1 MNLFSTHVNPNESVQ
16 WLAPVEVR
24 KKVLHNLGLISMS
37 VPENGEEK
45 HLTTSTS
52 VQTICAE
59 ALRAGLWSLSN
70 EGTKPVYISRLVSIV
85 HRLVEPGLT
94 GNVLIADEHLKYFA
108 SSESTTNPQHI
119 KKDIISKLLHR
130 ALDELEL
137 LGDVVSLPHG
147 YWLPAPLHFVSL
159 PAIRRWILVGG
170 RPANSFPKSL
180 HSAIE
185 YSGPTRFL
193 IHNPVEL
200 GFQDV
205 VQSEEQWY
213 RIPQESIDVWARH
226 ILFNTKL
233 QPIEAL
239 GTSCEFYAP
248 NARGVSGKP
257 QYFRWID
264 DARSLVDGRYLIRFK
279 LKGFTS
285 HYAIAEIQ
293 QGKITATGSI
303 ELGEG
308 DVRRLLYGIDAF
320 VSYPIK
326 IQITKKADSWLFPL
340 NSELPKAEHRLFTAL
355 GYLHLPSD
363 GRYYPRT
370 WEIPAEYA
378 IQAVQALQRLY
389 IRLEGI
395 NELLSKQSGEREEVP
410 KGIG

>member
-1 MNLFSTHVNPNESVQ
+1 MNLFSTGVNSNTPVH
-16 WLAPVEVR
+16 WLAPTELR
-24 KKVLHNLGLISMS
+24 KKVLQNLGLIFMS
-37 VPENGEEK
+37 GPENGEEK
-45 HLTTSTS
+45 HLTASPS

-70 EGTKPVYISRLVSIV
+70 EGTNPVYISRLLSIV
-85 HRLVEPGLT
+85 HRLVEPILT
-94 GNVLIADEHLKYFA
+94 SNTPLADEHLKYFA
-108 SSESTTNPQHI
+108 SSNSTTNPLFQ
-119 KKDIISKLLHR
+119 KQNTISKLLR
-130 ALDELEL
+130 STLDELEL
-137 LGDVVSLPHG
+137 LGDTVSLPHG
-147 YWLPAPLHFVSL
+147 YWLPAPLHFVTL

-170 RPANSFPKSL
+170 PPSMCFPNPL
-180 HSAIE
+180 HLAVE

-193 IHNPVEL
+193 IHDPVEF
-200 GFQDV
+200 GFRDV
-205 VQSEEQWY
+205 VQSEEEWY
-213 RIPQESIDVWARH
+213 HLPQGSIDVWARH
-226 ILFNTKL
+226 ILLNAKL
-233 QPIEAL
+233 QSIEAL

-248 NARGVSGKP
+248 NARGASDNL

-293 QGKITATGSI
+293 QSKITATGSI

-308 DVRRLLYGIDAF
+308 DIRRLLYGIDAF
-320 VSYPIK
+320 VGHPVK
-326 IQITKKADSWLFPL
+326 VQITKKGDSWLFPL

-389 IRLEGI
+389 IRLEGT
-395 NELLSKQSGEREEVP
+395 NELLNQP
-410 KGIG
+410 